1 MNRIICWPICIPNAR
16 NSEGSTG
23 DIHVFI
29 LSCDLKSIQL
39 ALLGTIRRRNIYSH
53 SRFITAKLKIWLK
66 ITEKLEIESN
76 LLAVR
81 GGSDENVEQYSLPS
95 QSCLFDFD

>member
-16 NSEGSTG
+16 NSEGSIG

-39 ALLGTIRRRNIYSH
+39 ALLYEPLDGVTFSH
-53 SRFITAKLKIWLK
+53 IADL
-66 ITEKLEIESN
+66 
-76 LLAVR
+76 
-81 GGSDENVEQYSLPS
+81 
-95 QSCLFDFD
+95 

>member
-1 MNRIICWPICIPNAR
+1 
-16 NSEGSTG
+16 
-23 DIHVFI
+23 
-29 LSCDLKSIQL
+29 
-39 ALLGTIRRRNIYSH
+39 
-53 SRFITAKLKIWLK
+53 LK

>member
-1 MNRIICWPICIPNAR
+1 MNRIIYWPICIPNAR
-16 NSEGSTG
+16 NSEGSIG

-39 ALLGTIRRRNIYSH
+39 ALLGTIRRRNIFSH
-53 SRFITAKLKIWLK
+53 FYNSQIKNL
-66 ITEKLEIESN
+66 IEN
-76 LLAVR
+76 YRKTHVR